1 MKETDYVGL
10 SHFQEFCKD
19 LDEHYVVVGGFATLM
34 LLDNEI
40 ANHGKATYDIDLVL
54 LSSNSKEITQRI
66 KQYVKEGEYK
76 IQTGSTDQ
84 YQYWV

>member
-34 LLDNEI
+34 FDFIESLLNSHSPKKDRKPSMKKNYY
-40 ANHGKATYDIDLVL
+40 NDMF
-54 LSSNSKEITQRI
+54 LSL
-66 KQYVKEGEYK
+66 
-76 IQTGSTDQ
+76 
-84 YQYWV
+84 

>member
-66 KQYVKEGEYK
+66 KQYGKEGEYK
-76 IQTGSTDQ
+76 IQRGSVDQ
-84 YQYWV
+84 YQYYR

>member
-1 MKETDYVGL
+1 MKETDYIGL

-40 ANHGKATYDIDLVL
+40 PNHGKV
-54 LSSNSKEITQRI
+54 SKRYIKTCIT
-66 KQYVKEGEYK
+66 
-76 IQTGSTDQ
+76 S
-84 YQYWV
+84 YWK